1 MEITDRVRRTS
12 INWVLTMQKEYGQE
26 MGLRCFDAMRA
37 AFGEDLV
44 GAVMFGILSGVR
56 GETLTLSVR
65 DPNYRKIESI
75 KTVRHLTGLG
85 LKEAKDIVE
94 AAVFKPVTVSVI
106 ATFLEP
112 DNDRQLENAI
122 RELENAG
129 MMVS

>member
-1 MEITDRVRRTS
+1 MMITDRVRRAS
-12 INWVLTMQKEYGQE
+12 INWVLAMQKEYGQE
-26 MGLRCFDAMRA
+26 MGLKCFDAMRST
-37 AFGEDLV
+37 FGEDLV

-56 GETLTLSVR
+56 GDSLTLSVR